1 MYYPPYN
8 SNQYYDPA
16 SFQMMQEEK
25 RGLKRTMNALCWIL
39 LVAMLMMYGLVFVCR
54 YYLSA
59 IGYTPVDTQS
69 DFAGFTPELY
79 YLMMSATYMVALAV
93 PPLIYF
99 RVRRIPLGEALPF
112 ERAGF
117 VKTAACVLFGAF
129 VCMLANIPANLVAE
143 IQEFFGFQSNLEMP
157 LTDDLSVLILY
168 GITVAVIPPI
178 VEELLFRGMVLHG
191 LRKYGDGFAVVV
203 SAILFGLYHGNFV
216 QMVFAFFAGLV
227 MALVVVK
234 TGSLWTSIL
243 IHFMNN
249 SISLTLEMIQRFA
262 GDQAA
267 NTANF
272 IIWGMIVVL
281 GVLSLIYLIVKDP
294 HFFRTERRNPVFPLG
309 ARIRAAFANPGG
321 VVMILFALASSV
333 YALFIT

>member
-1 MYYPPYN
+1 MDYPPYN
-8 SNQYYDPA
+8 SNRYYDPA

-25 RGLKRTMNALCWIL
+25 RGLKRTVNWLCWTL
-39 LVAMLMMYGLVFVCR
+39 LAAMLLMTGLMIACR

-59 IGYTPVDTQS
+59 IGYTPVDSQS

-79 YLMMSATYMVALAV
+79 YLMLNAIYMVALAA

-99 RVRRIPLGEALPF
+99 RVRRIPLSEALPF

-117 VKTAACVLFGAF
+117 VKTAACVFFGAL
-129 VCMLANIPANLVAE
+129 VCMLANYPANVVAE
-143 IQEFFGFQSNLEMP
+143 IQDYFGFQSNLEMP
-157 LTDDLSVLILY
+157 LTNDLSVLILY
-168 GITVAVIPPI
+168 GIMVAVIPPI

-216 QMVFAFFAGLV
+216 QIAFAFFAGLV

-243 IHFMNN
+243 IHFANN
-249 SISLTLEMIQRFA
+249 SISLALEMIKRFA
-262 GDQAA
+262 GDQAV
-267 NTANF
+267 NTADF
-272 IIWGMIVVL
+272 IVMSALMVFGT
-281 GVLSLIYLIVKDP
+281 LSLIYLIVKDR
-294 HFFRTERRNPVFPLG
+294 HFFQPESRNLPFPLG
-309 ARIRAAFANPGG
+309 ARIRAAFANPGA
-321 VVMILFALASSV
+321 VAVLIFALATSIRSLSV
-333 YALFIT
+333 S